1 MKVEDVFSKLRVLLS
16 GVPEGS
22 ILGTIL
28 FNIFLNNL
36 LFYLKNLKVC
46 NFVNNNMISAIS
58 RNKTLEQ
65 GTSLGVEWFGKN
77 NMIVNLDKFQAMLF
91 QKGSKLCKITR
102 NYNWRLAKFWWAF
115 FKPSKNLNA
124 HCVKS
129 VQIRSFFWS
138 IFSCIR
144 TEYGGS
150 RSKSL
155 YSVLIRENTDQ
166 KKLGVWTL
174 FTRWKLN
181 ALNRMK
187 VYIGKK
193 EMEILINSFVYSNL
207 NYCFLVLHFTS
218 CKSTKK
224 IEKIHQSWRHNG
236 DTTTKDLIN
245 LKFQYC

>member
-1 MKVEDVFSKLRVLLS
+1 M
-16 GVPEGS
+16 S
-22 ILGTIL
+22 IFQT
-28 FNIFLNNL
+28 F
-36 LFYLKNLKVC
+36 KKSQC
-46 NFVNNNMISAIS
+46 
-58 RNKTLEQ
+58 TLCEKCPD
-65 GTSLGVEWFGKN
+65 TE
-77 NMIVNLDKFQAMLF
+77 
-91 QKGSKLCKITR
+91 
-102 NYNWRLAKFWWAF
+102 
-115 FKPSKNLNA
+115 
-124 HCVKS
+124 
-129 VQIRSFFWS
+129 FFWS

-166 KKLGVWTL
+166 KNFGIWTL

-193 EMEILINSFVYSNL
+193 EMEMLINSFVCSNL

-224 IEKIHQSWRHNG
+224 IEKIHQRCLRILLNDYVSDRKHYQKKS
-236 DTTTKDLIN
+236 DKCLMETQRLRI
-245 LKFQYC
+245 LSI